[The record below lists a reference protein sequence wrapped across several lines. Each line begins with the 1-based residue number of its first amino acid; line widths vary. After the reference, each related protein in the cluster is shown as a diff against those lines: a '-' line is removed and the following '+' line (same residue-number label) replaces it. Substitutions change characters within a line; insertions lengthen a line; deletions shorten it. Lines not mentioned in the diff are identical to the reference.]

1 MSATYLGAVPVPRT
15 GVMEPKRGNANTH
28 FPPSPEIF
36 GVPDAGRE
44 TTRPAQARGSNVG
57 VCLYFLFCSRSSIAG
72 EGRKR
77 SWSFG
82 HEKRSFTVK
91 NSLNPTRKGTKDM
104 TYLKNFLRDE
114 EGQDMVEYALLL
126 AVIALIALAGAS
138 ALGTQVSTKFSGVS
152 AKLT

>member
-1 MSATYLGAVPVPRT
+1 MSATFLGDAPVLRT
-15 GVMEPKRGNANTH
+15 GVMEPKRGNAIAH
-28 FPPSPEIF
+28 FPLSPEIF

-44 TTRPAQARGSNVG
+44 TTRPVQARGSNVG

-91 NSLNPTRKGTKDM
+91 TH
-104 TYLKNFLRDE
+104 
-114 EGQDMVEYALLL
+114 
-126 AVIALIALAGAS
+126 LIRLEKEQK
-138 ALGTQVSTKFSGVS
+138 T
-152 AKLT
+152 

>member
-1 MSATYLGAVPVPRT
+1 
-15 GVMEPKRGNANTH
+15 
-28 FPPSPEIF
+28 
-36 GVPDAGRE
+36 
-44 TTRPAQARGSNVG
+44 
-57 VCLYFLFCSRSSIAG
+57 
-72 EGRKR
+72 
-77 SWSFG
+77 
-82 HEKRSFTVK
+82 
-91 NSLNPTRKGTKDM
+91 M